1 MKNMSFTRIVFALL
15 ALMLVVKLALV
26 FSLADVFFYGEEL
39 EKGTAAKAMIDGID
53 VPHYALAYHY
63 YEGGGFAI
71 SHLTAAAFLAVG
83 QNILAHK
90 LVSLCLNV
98 AILLAGITFLRRN
111 WGTTAGVVFGL
122 LYSFGPGAFQKLSLL
137 NLGIHYE
144 SSLFLLLVCHFGA
157 RLLCDDALN
166 RRTVI
171 AFGLAAGFGT
181 FFNFGILPLAVFWIV
196 VLFLLRRSLFT
207 QANNLT
213 LGWSLLLGATPLILM
228 WLAVGNEVFNIHGT
242 SLVGG
247 GAEGA
252 EAAPGN
258 LAALQS
264 FVASL
269 FENLSALQLSILAL
283 WIAVPAIGFKVSAK
297 FGSPKAHKLY
307 SILCAY
313 ALFFAVLYAASPFV
327 VSEAFHHFLF
337 QRLTPFWIVAL
348 CLISATLGTM
358 FTAARASAENS
369 KLSAAARALLGLFL
383 VAGIGAT
390 AQAIA
395 AGGGRGLSE
404 NLSLLTATK
413 GYTYI
418 EYFAKFIPHLP
429 GEHEEQLHTLLEF
442 DEPARPLLYADAA
455 AALYRRSSLPPET
468 ILAAFRNAD
477 RENYLE
483 FMPGLGP
490 YLHYR
495 VNGRMK
501 LALQSAVQMPNQL
514 RGVFIE
520 ALGRRGLYLNPP
532 PEKLVL
538 EIEDWASNPPPSP
551 YYRGIGYRTFLAYRL
566 DPTGAAE
573 FIGSLPEPQQSLVRE
588 GYLAAR
594 SVHHF
599 APDPAQ

>member
-1 MKNMSFTRIVFALL
+1 MKDMSFTRIVLALV
-15 ALMLVVKLALV
+15 ALMLVVKLTLV

-71 SHLTAAAFLAVG
+71 SHLTAVAFLAVG
-83 QNILAHK
+83 QNVLAHK

-98 AILLAGITFLRRN
+98 AILLAGLCFLRKN
-111 WGTTAGVVFGL
+111 WGTTAAVIFGL
-122 LYSFGPGAFQKLSLL
+122 LYTFGPGAFQKLSLL

-157 RLLCDDALN
+157 RLLCDEVIG

-181 FFNFGILPLAVFWIV
+181 FFNFGILPLSAFWIA
-196 VLFLLRRSLFT
+196 VLFLLRRSSFD
-207 QANNLT
+207 QANILT
-213 LGWSLLLGATPLILM
+213 LGWSLLVGALPLILM

-247 GAEGA
+247 GEES
-252 EAAPGN
+252 EAALGN
-258 LAALQS
+258 LAALSS
-264 FVASL
+264 FTSSL
-269 FENLSALQLSILAL
+269 FENLNALQLSILAL
-283 WIAVPAIGFKVSAK
+283 WIAVPVLGLKLSSSH
-297 FGSPKAHKLY
+297 GSRDSHRLY
-307 SILCAY
+307 LVLCAY
-313 ALFFAVLYAASPFV
+313 ALFFAVLYVASPFV

-358 FTAARASAENS
+358 LAAARASAENS
-369 KLSAAARALLGLFL
+369 KLAGYARPLLALFL
-383 VAGIGAT
+383 LAGVGAT
-390 AQAIA
+390 AQAVA
-395 AGGGRGLSE
+395 AGSGRGLSE
-404 NLSLLTATK
+404 NLSLLTQTK

-429 GEHEEQLHTLLEF
+429 GDHEEQLQTLLEF

-455 AALYRRSSLPPET
+455 AALYRRSTLPPET
-468 ILAAFRNAD
+468 ILAAFQNAD
-477 RENYLE
+477 REDYLE

-501 LALQSAVQMPNQL
+501 LALQNAVQMPTQL
-514 RGVFIE
+514 RAVFIE

-566 DPTGAAE
+566 DPDEAAE
-573 FIGSLPEPQQSLVRE
+573 FIDSLPEPQQGLVRA

-594 SVHHF
+594 SLHQF
-599 APDPAQ
+599 PEGSTQ